1 MQKGKDMNRTRIA
14 LDPAQFPE
22 ELQPCLQDTAVFDSS
37 CSEDA
42 KVFYIDRDGGLFLKR
57 YAAGKLKTE
66 AEMTAYYHSLGLSA
80 EVLSYVSAGEYD
92 YLLTH
97 RIPGEDC
104 THPMYLTEPEKLCD
118 TAAVQLR
125 RLHEIRPD
133 DCPVK
138 DRLDS
143 YKALV
148 LSGHEHG
155 KYEPDLFRG
164 LWEFASREE
173 AWQTAQRGLPC
184 LKKEV
189 LIHGDYCLPN
199 IILDNWRFSGF
210 IDVGAGGISDRHID
224 ILWGIWTLNYNL
236 GTVRWTERFMD
247 AYGRDRID
255 RELLR
260 CVAAMEM
267 IGDY

>member
-1 MQKGKDMNRTRIA
+1 MNRTRIA

-22 ELQPCLQDTAVFDSS
+22 ELRPCLQDAAVFDSS

-42 KVFYIDRDGGLFLKR
+42 RVFYIDRNGGLFLKR

-66 AEMTAYYHSLGLSA
+66 AE
-80 EVLSYVSAGEYD
+80 
-92 YLLTH
+92 
-97 RIPGEDC
+97 
-104 THPMYLTEPEKLCD
+104 KLCD

-125 RLHEIRPD
+125 RLHEIRAD

-143 YKALV
+143 YRALV

-224 ILWGIWTLNYNL
+224 ILWGIWTLKYNL

-260 CVAAMEM
+260 CIAAMEM
-267 IGDY
+267 IGNS